1 MTVMVTGG
9 SGFVGS
15 WVCRELVR
23 RGEQVVIYDLY
34 VRPDAIDDLLGK
46 VQIVKGDILDLG
58 NILATIKAHKVDRII
73 HTASYLGFESQQRP
87 PMAVKVTCEGTANIL
102 EAAKVMDVR
111 RVVYTSTQSVYG
123 VTPPGRVVDEDYPP
137 NPTTVYGATKRLCE
151 WLGMNYSVNYGLDF
165 IVVRFPSIYGPT
177 KVGRGWQ
184 VPMTDMV
191 ENPAMGRPV
200 AISVGGDTK
209 QEWVYMRDM
218 ANTVSNA
225 AFVEA
230 HEHQIFNLG
239 SGELCNLFEMAEV
252 VKRFIPN
259 AAFNIGRGPDP
270 LYGTGGPFDSTRAIK
285 ELGHR
290 ITYSLEQ
297 GIVEWIDIV
306 RAREHARPADFNA
319 IPIDIP
325 TLRGRKGS

>member
-1 MTVMVTGG
+1 
-9 SGFVGS
+9 
-15 WVCRELVR
+15 LVR

-34 VRPDAIDDLLGK
+34 VRPDAVDDLLGK

-58 NILATIKAHKVDRII
+58 HILATIKAHKVDRII

-87 PMAVKVTCEGTANIL
+87 PMAVKVTCEGTANVL

-111 RVVYTSTQSVYG
+111 RVVYTSTQTVYG
-123 VTPPGRVVDEDYPP
+123 VTPAGKVVDEDYPP

-151 WLGMNYSVNYGLDF
+151 WLGMNYSANYGLDF
-165 IVVRFPSIYGPT
+165 LAVRFPLLYGPT

-191 ENPAMGRPV
+191 ENPALGRPV
-200 AISVGGDTK
+200 VISVGGDTK
-209 QEWVYMRDM
+209 QEWLYVKDM

-230 HEHQIFNLG
+230 HEHSIFNLG
-239 SGELCNLFEMAEV
+239 STDRCNFFEVAEV
-252 VKRFIPN
+252 VKKHVPGARFS
-259 AAFNIGRGPDP
+259 IGGGPDP
-270 LYGTGGPFDSTRAIK
+270 LCGLGGPLDSTKARK
-285 ELGHR
+285 ELGHNMS
-290 ITYSLEQ
+290 YSLEQ
-297 GIVEWIDIV
+297 GIKEWIEVV
-306 RAREHARPADFNA
+306 RTRERTRPADFQA